1 MYSAFLEMFKKKKP
15 EIKYTKYYI
24 PCYDVIKKEIYFAE
38 FFTEEIITKPIQEKT
53 IENPQFPDFYN
64 YSNNLEK
71 DQDKFDLNTT
81 LKDSSNPSPKK
92 QKSAKI
98 SNIDRKQIIKEKE
111 EKLLLEELSI
121 RWQKIKN
128 ISGFNDNNYLS
139 SYYYNYFSR
148 PLFSRFFLPQNLNLY
163 SFNSTSPIP
172 NSLAVYSFVDIYIDY
187 HFDSL
192 MDLKIEEKL
201 DEYEDEDLDSSID
214 ELDDISLIRRIKED
228 LSSSFQHTK
237 KISLFYVV
245 DTLIKDCQ
253 KLLEDTINNKIN
265 ECGRTITTT
274 DDLDNPGEINFK
286 IDEEY
291 EKKLRFLLDK
301 FRNVKSDKNMKIVL
315 KIVGYEE
322 YLYGESSLSS
332 YYFIRN
338 KVRQKECV
346 RLILKAVPSYI
357 LQPPL
362 FSFPPIIRVDKDK
375 NITYDELFELYNKY
389 YHKHEIIF
397 RIYKSSKKQIDR
409 YLKKNLPRTKYL
421 TKFTESGDCE
431 FPLIININSLSNVL
445 EFIKW
450 FNNEDYCKNHN
461 SELILDYFNI
471 MKKYRITNKTN
482 FQRFV
487 SFVRNSFST
496 KKEEDNDGEIQN
508 KIYESVNE
516 SKKEKIIKKSEI
528 SKKENLIIEK
538 KLNYLTH
545 SSYYQNETYNSFNN
559 LISNSNLFQY
569 GINNIIENLMKRSI
583 TTLSQENIV
592 TSNTEVIFSRDD
604 YVINKYNK
612 FLLKKHPVELIIPIY
627 IRIKIYLLY
636 GSYCMQKFQ
645 TEPYLIKNFIKI
657 NNKIIL
663 NDKDN
668 HTLISHLPFETRIAI
683 RIKGYDH
690 KLSKGFTLGCCQIP
704 LFKENGEMQNG
715 IVKYD
720 IWPNVKIFPRVNI
733 STPFSRKFVS
743 EEALRIKYKKI
754 QDEIDNARNENL
766 NELDLIN
773 KYRKRTSKKKILFD
787 ADQKKEQK
795 EIISRLYDRIVVSK
809 IPFPFLEMSKIK
821 KCEMLLKK
829 KKEELNKEKRN
840 RIFME
845 NYDSSPNHNEGKSKS
860 RRNTLKNIS
869 SKSILMMNNIPNEI
883 ILKKIEQTNKN
894 NKNPSITI
902 QFPKFASPLVHSF
915 TNMKDYRRFLDIK
928 YNDQKNNYKENDY
941 NEIRKLFGNSQ
952 KEVFNIIDDFQK
964 STLSKNRNDRNYNK
978 QINNKNI
985 NSSNKDDIYP
995 SNIWNYLEKT
1005 FHSLVQILK
1014 KDPLEQLDEKEVIAI
1029 LMCRDY
1035 ITNIP
1040 NALQLFLRAIDWRNP
1055 FEVQIAHSYLK
1066 KWSPIE
1072 CEDAISLLD
1081 ARFPDTVV
1089 REYAINRL
1097 RNFSDEEIDN
1107 FMQILC
1113 QCLLYET
1120 FLINPL
1126 SDFLI
1131 ERSLKNPALL
1141 GTKFIWFNRINLK
1154 NPLFEERLSAYMAQF
1169 LMLCGNK
1176 FVNRIFREIEFNY
1189 CIILSQEYFED
1200 KYKEKKKCPKEVN
1213 FIKKQRNAQLSN
1225 KFICL
1230 PIDPT
1235 FLCKSFTK
1243 FDYRLIEF
1251 SPREYIKNSER
1262 KVRIKLGIDL
1272 RQDTFIIIILK
1283 LMDKLWL
1290 QNNLDL
1296 KLITYK
1302 VFPTDINCGYIELV
1316 DSTSL
1321 NVIKNSTGMGG
1332 ALDREI
1338 IIKHLR
1344 CTNTD
1349 DSEISFNDK
1358 ADNFIKSLAAY
1369 CVATCVLGIANR
1381 LTRKILIKNNG
1392 IFLHTDFSR
1401 ALGIFKK
1408 TFGIKKERNK
1418 FLLTP
1423 EMSNVY
1429 IYEQKEEQFKKY
1441 CVKAFN
1447 VLRHNASKLINLF
1460 IIMSTAGLNT
1470 FYGISDIE
1478 YVKEM
1483 LVLDKPNDEDAG
1495 NYFIEQIRKCKNERL
1510 RQLDFLLQNLKK

>member
-15 EIKYTKYYI
+15 KVKYTKYYI
-24 PCYDVIKKEIYFAE
+24 PCYDVVKNEINFTE
-38 FFTEEIITKPIQEKT
+38 FFTEEIITKPTQEK
-53 IENPQFPDFYN
+53 ILENLQSPELLNFDFN
-64 YSNNLEK
+64 P
-71 DQDKFDLNTT
+71 T
-81 LKDSSNPSPKK
+81 LKDSSNPSPRRLKPV
-92 QKSAKI
+92 KI
-98 SNIDRKQIIKEKE
+98 SEEDKHQIFKEKE
-111 EKLLLEELSI
+111 EQLLLEELSL

-128 ISGFNDNNYLS
+128 ISGFNENNYLS
-139 SYYYNYFSR
+139 SYYYDYFSR

-172 NSLAVYSFVDIYIDY
+172 DAISVYSFVDVCINY
-187 HFDSL
+187 HFYSL
-192 MDLKIEEKL
+192 MDLNIEEL
-201 DEYEDEDLDSSID
+201 DEFDDEDLDSSMD
-214 ELDDISLIRRIKED
+214 EINDVSLIRRIIED
-228 LSSSFQHTK
+228 LSSCFKQSK

-245 DTLIKDCQ
+245 DTLIKDSQ
-253 KLLEDTINNKIN
+253 KLLEDTLNNKIN
-265 ECGRTITTT
+265 EFGRTITNT
-274 DDLDNPGEINFK
+274 DDLDYFGEMNTK
-286 IDEEY
+286 LDEEY
-291 EKKLRFLLDK
+291 EKKLRFLLQK
-301 FRNVKSDKNMKIVL
+301 FRDIKSDKNMKMVL

-409 YLKKNLPRTKYL
+409 YLKKDLSRTKHL

-431 FPLIININSLSNVL
+431 FPLIIKINSINNVF

-471 MKKYRITNKTN
+471 MKKYRITYKTN
-482 FQRFV
+482 FQKFIGLLK
-487 SFVRNSFST
+487 NSLSS
-496 KKEEDNDGEIQN
+496 KKEEDNESEIQN
-508 KIYESVNE
+508 KIYETVDE
-516 SKKEKIIKKSEI
+516 SKKEKIIKKCEI
-528 SKKENLIIEK
+528 SKKEDLIIQK
-538 KLNYLTH
+538 KLNYLTLV
-545 SSYYQNETYNSFNN
+545 SYYQSEIYNSFSN
-559 LISNSNLFQY
+559 LISNSNFFQN
-569 GINNIIENLMKRSI
+569 GINNIIENLIKKNSTI
-583 TTLSQENIV
+583 LSHENTI
-592 TSNTEVIFSRDD
+592 NTKTDIIFSRDD
-604 YVINKYNK
+604 YVLNKYKN
-612 FLLKKHPVELIIPIY
+612 FLLKKHPAELMNPVY

-657 NNKIIL
+657 NDKIIF

-668 HTLISHLPFETRIAI
+668 HTLISHLPLETRIAI
-683 RIKGYDH
+683 RIKAYDH

-704 LFKENGEMQNG
+704 LFKENGQMQNG
-715 IVKYD
+715 NIEFE

-733 STPFSRKFVS
+733 STPFARKLVS
-743 EEALRIKYKKI
+743 EEKLKRKYKKI
-754 QDEIDNARNENL
+754 QDEIDNAKNENL

-773 KYRKRTSKKKILFD
+773 KYKKRTSKKKIIID
-787 ADQKKEQK
+787 ADQKKEQR
-795 EIISRLYDRIVVSK
+795 EIISHLYDKIVVSK
-809 IPFPFLEMSKIK
+809 MPLPFLEMQKIK
-821 KCEMLLKK
+821 KREILLKK
-829 KKEELNKEKRN
+829 AKEEFKKEKTRK
-840 RIFME
+840 IFM
-845 NYDSSPNHNEGKSKS
+845 NSYDINQNHNDEKAKS
-860 RRNTLKNIS
+860 RRNTLRNFS
-869 SKSILMMNNIPNEI
+869 SKSFLMINNISNEFV
-883 ILKKIEQTNKN
+883 LRKNIEKTNKN
-894 NKNPSITI
+894 NNNPSITI

-915 TNMKDYRRFLDIK
+915 TNVVDYRRFLDIK
-928 YNDQKNNYKENDY
+928 YKDQKNYYKENDY

-952 KEVFNIIDDFQK
+952 KEVSNIIDDFQK
-964 STLSKNRNDRNYNK
+964 STLSKNRNNRYYNK
-978 QINNKNI
+978 QNNNKNI
-985 NSSNKDDIYP
+985 NSNKDEIYP
-995 SNIWNYLEKT
+995 SNIWDYLEKT
-1005 FHSLVQILK
+1005 FHSLVEILK
-1014 KDPLEQLDEKEVIAI
+1014 KDPLEQLDEKEIIAI
-1029 LMCRDY
+1029 LICRDY
-1035 ITNIP
+1035 ISTIP

-1072 CEDAISLLD
+1072 CEDAVSLLD

-1131 ERSLKNPALL
+1131 ERSLKNPSLL
-1141 GTKFIWFNRINLK
+1141 GTKFIWFSRINMK
-1154 NPLFEERLSAYMAQF
+1154 NPLFEERLSAYIAQF

-1176 FVNRIFREIEFNY
+1176 FMNRIFREINFNY
-1189 CIILSQEYFED
+1189 LILLSDEYFEEKNKD
-1200 KYKEKKKCPKEVN
+1200 KKKFLKEVE
-1213 FIKKQRNAQLSN
+1213 FIKKQRNAELSN
-1225 KFICL
+1225 KPICL

-1235 FLCKSFTK
+1235 FLCKSFIK
-1243 FDYRLIEF
+1243 FEYRLIEF
-1251 SPREYIKNSER
+1251 SPREKIKNSEC
-1262 KVRIKLGIDL
+1262 KVRMKLGEDL

-1302 VFPTDINCGYIELV
+1302 VFPTDLNFGYIELI

-1321 NVIKNSTGMGG
+1321 NAIKNSSGMGG

-1344 CTNTD
+1344 CSNSD
-1349 DSEISFNDK
+1349 DSSYEISFNDK
-1358 ADNFIKSLAAY
+1358 TDNFIKSLAAY

-1408 TFGIKKERNK
+1408 TLGIKKERNK

-1423 EMSNVY
+1423 EMANVY
-1429 IYEQKEEQFKKY
+1429 IYEQKEELFKKY

-1447 VLRHNASKLINLF
+1447 ILRHNASKLINLF
-1460 IIMSTAGLNT
+1460 IIMSTAGLNS
-1470 FYGISDIE
+1470 FYGISDVE
-1478 YVKEM
+1478 YIKHM

-1510 RQLDFLLQNLKK
+1510 RQLDFLLQNLKI